1 VNTRVPAFLPFRGL
15 RYSVGD
21 DVAAVTAPPYDVIDD
36 DDREA
41 LEHRSPEN
49 AVRLILP
56 RDPAD
61 PAAGD
66 RYAHAAALLAA
77 WQEQGVLRTDASPGF
92 YSYRMSFVGPDGPQ
106 TTTGVIGAVELPARP
121 GEGDVLPHERTLPK
135 AKSDRLALQQ
145 ATRANLEPIWG
156 LSLAP
161 GLTDAIG
168 AGAPAQVAVDLDGTR
183 HELTPIDD
191 PDRVAAIGAL
201 VSAAKIV
208 LADGH
213 HRFETACAY
222 RDETGDDEAR
232 SIMMLVVELADDQ
245 LCVRP
250 IHRLVHDLVVDPSD
264 LRDAVADVFDV
275 TDAGRNTPE
284 GVAALVAAMDTN
296 GAIGLVDG
304 DGLALLTPR
313 DELGPLLA
321 SLPEPLAEVDSARFD
336 VGVRPRLGDAT
347 LSYRDD
353 AATVAALVGK
363 GAADAA
369 VLLRPVSVPVIRR
382 AAFAGVRMP
391 EKTTFFHPKP
401 RTGMV
406 MRAW

>member
-1 VNTRVPAFLPFRGL
+1 VPEFLPFRGL
-15 RYSVGD
+15 RYSAGT
-21 DVAAVTAPPYDVIDD
+21 DVAAVTSPPYDVIDD
-36 DDREA
+36 DDRDA

-61 PAAGD
+61 PAGGD
-66 RYAHAAALLAA
+66 RYAHAAALLGA
-77 WQEQGVLRTDASPGF
+77 WQEQGVLRADADPGF
-92 YSYRMSFVGPDGPQ
+92 YAYRMSFVGPDGPQ
-106 TTTGVIGAVELPARP
+106 TTTGVIGAVELPARS

-156 LSLAP
+156 LSLAI

-168 AGAPAQVAVDLDGTR
+168 GAAPAQVAVDLDGTR

-191 PDRVAAIGAL
+191 PDHVAAIGAL
-201 VSAAKIV
+201 VSDAKIL

-222 RDETGDDEAR
+222 RDEVADDEAR

-250 IHRLVHDLVVDPSD
+250 IHRLVHDLVGSPRDV
-264 LRDAVADVFDV
+264 RDAVADVFDV
-275 TDAGRNTPE
+275 TDAGPNTPE

-296 GAIGLVDG
+296 EAIGLVDD

-321 SLPEPLAEVDSARFD
+321 ELPEPLAEVDSARFD
-336 VGVRPRLGDAT
+336 VGVRPRLADAT

-406 MRAW
+406 MRVW

>member
-1 VNTRVPAFLPFRGL
+1 MPEFLPFRGV
-15 RYSVGD
+15 RYAVGD
-21 DVAAVTAPPYDVIDD
+21 DVTAVIAPPYDVIDD
-36 DDREA
+36 DERDA

-66 RYAHAAALLAA
+66 RYAHAASLLAA
-77 WQEQGVLRTDASPGF
+77 WQAQGILRTDPTPSF
-92 YSYRMSFVGPDGPQ
+92 YAYRMTFVGLHGPQ
-106 TTTGVIGAVELPARP
+106 TTNGVIGAVALPARA

-135 AKSDRLALQQ
+135 AKSDRLALQR
-145 ATRANLEPIWG
+145 ATSANLEPIWG
-156 LSLAP
+156 LSLAR
-161 GLTDAIG
+161 GLTDALGSAQG
-168 AGAPAQVAVDLDGTR
+168 AQHAVDLDGTR

-191 PDRVAAIGAL
+191 PDHVAAIGAL
-201 VSAAKIV
+201 VGDAPIV

-222 RDETGDDEAR
+222 RDETDDPHAR
-232 SIMMLVVELADDQ
+232 AIMMLVVELADDQ

-250 IHRLVHDLVVDPSD
+250 IHRLVHDLAGIASG
-264 LRDAVADVFDV
+264 LRDALSDLFEVSDV
-275 TDAGRNTPE
+275 GPNTPE
-284 GVAALVAAMDTN
+284 GVSSLVTAMDAN
-296 GAIGLVDG
+296 AAIGLVD
-304 DGLALLTPR
+304 DAGLAMLRPN
-313 DELGPLLA
+313 EALGALLA
-321 SLPEPLAEVDSARFD
+321 ELPRPLAEVDAARFD
-336 VGVRPRLGDAT
+336 AGVRPRLGDAT

-353 AATVAALVGK
+353 APTVAALVGK

-406 MRAW
+406 MRVW

>member
-1 VNTRVPAFLPFRGL
+1 VPEFLPFRGL
-15 RYSVGD
+15 RYTVGD

-36 DDREA
+36 DDRDA
-41 LEHRSPEN
+41 LETRSHEN

-66 RYAHAAALLAA
+66 RYTHAAALLAA
-77 WQEQGVLRTDASPGF
+77 WQEQGILRADTTPAF
-92 YSYRMSFVGPDGPQ
+92 YAYRMSFVGPDGPQ
-106 TTTGVIGAVELPARP
+106 TTTGVIGAVALPARP

-156 LSLAP
+156 LSLAT

-168 AGAPAQVAVDLDGTR
+168 DPAPAQVAVDLDGTR

-191 PDRVAAIGAL
+191 ADRVAAISAL
-201 VSAAKIV
+201 VGKTPIV

-222 RDETGDDEAR
+222 RDETGDAEAR

-250 IHRLVHDLVVDPSD
+250 IHRLVHDFVGRPSD

-275 TDAGRNTPE
+275 TDAGPNTPDA
-284 GVAALVAAMDTN
+284 VSALVTVMDAN
-296 GAIGLVDG
+296 DAIGLVD
-304 DGLALLTPR
+304 DAGLALLRPR
-313 DELGPLLA
+313 DALGPLLA
-321 SLPEPLAEVDSARFD
+321 ELPEPLAEVDSARFD

-353 AATVAALVGK
+353 AATVAALVRK

-406 MRAW
+406 MRVW